1 MATDLNPNRAG
12 NSLDLAYVS
21 GLNFVGAGPATLTVA
36 QLGNTISLQV
46 SGSVGDTPAGAAE
59 TAVFETLL
67 AADAASV
74 NDAQRLIA
82 RMLPSGS
89 PFLPLAV
96 YNSTSAV
103 WYNASVQL
111 STVANKLRLTIVPP
125 SGAWPALEAL
135 SIEGTQ
141 LHYMSVAQD
150 GRDFVSA

>member
-1 MATDLNPNRAG
+1 
-12 NSLDLAYVS
+12 
-21 GLNFVGAGPATLTVA
+21 VA